1 MGLLDGKVAIVTG
14 AGHGI
19 GRGHALELAKEG
31 ATVLVNDLGAS
42 LAGEGQGRD
51 ADLTVDLIEKRGGV
65 AASNY
70 EDVADMEGAARMVA
84 QAIELFGRLDIL
96 VNNAGLA
103 QAPEPFTATT
113 GEAFDLLFAVNARA
127 IFLAAQQ
134 AVPIMRAQGGGVI
147 LNTVSVAAIRPRP
160 NLLAYNSSKG
170 AALLMS
176 KSMAI
181 ELAPD
186 RIRVNAVC
194 PGPGDTPMLATFV
207 GGDSAAHQ
215 SGFLS
220 TIPLGRLCT
229 PDDIANTMVFLAS
242 DEASFITGDVI
253 EVDGGRCI

>member
-1 MGLLDGKVAIVTG
+1 MRLADKVALVTG
-14 AGHGI
+14 GGSGFGAAI
-19 GRGHALELAKEG
+19 CRRFADEG
-31 ATVLVNDLGAS
+31 AKVVVVD
-42 LAGEGQGRD
+42 RD
-51 ADLTVDLIEKRGGV
+51 AAGGARTVGDI
-65 AASNY
+65 
-70 EDVADMEGAARMVA
+70 GAAAVFVLADVSLSADARRMI
-84 QAIELFGRLDIL
+84 QAAVDRFGRLDIL
-96 VNNAGLA
+96 VNNAGLP
-103 QAPEPFTATT
+103 QAPAPFVETT
-113 GEAFDLLFAVNARA
+113 EADFDRLFAVNAKA

-134 AVPIMRAQGGGVI
+134 AVPIMRKQGGGVI

-176 KSMAI
+176 KSLAV

-207 GGDSAAHQ
+207 GGDSEAHKA
-215 SGFLS
+215 GFLS
-220 TIPLGRLCT
+220 SIPLGRLCA

>member
-1 MGLLDGKVAIVTG
+1 MRLSNKVAIVTG
-14 AGHGI
+14 GGSGFGAGI
-19 GRGHALELAKEG
+19 CRRFAEEG
-31 ATVLVNDLGAS
+31 ARVIVVD
-42 LAGEGQGRD
+42 RD
-51 ADLTVDLIEKRGGV
+51 ANGGERTVKAMGPGAAFVLADVTDAAGVRLMV
-65 AASNY
+65 AAAV
-70 EDVADMEGAARMVA
+70 DR
-84 QAIELFGRLDIL
+84 FGRLDIL
-96 VNNAGLA
+96 VNNAGRP
-103 QAPEPFTATT
+103 QAPAPFTDTT
-113 GEAFDLLFAVNARA
+113 EDDYDRLFAVNAKA

-170 AALLMS
+170 AALVMS

-207 GGDSAAHQ
+207 GGDSDAHKAA
-215 SGFLS
+215 FLTS
-220 TIPLGRLCT
+220 VPLGRLCT
-229 PDDIANTMVFLAS
+229 PDDIAGMMVFLAS
-242 DEASFITGDVI
+242 DEASFITGAVI